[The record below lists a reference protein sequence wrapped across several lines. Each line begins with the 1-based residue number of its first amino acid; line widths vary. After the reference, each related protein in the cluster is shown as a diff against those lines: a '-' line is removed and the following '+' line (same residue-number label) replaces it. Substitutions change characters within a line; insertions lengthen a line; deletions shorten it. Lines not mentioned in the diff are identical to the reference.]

1 MLEAIFLFL
10 FIMIILVVAETDA
23 MVTSAIGEC
32 TSKKNK
38 KVIFSDLKIGP
49 RARKLALNYFL
60 LVLVF
65 KKNSQANNAGPE
77 PSNFELF
84 SPFSIVL
91 QKFFILVI

>member
-38 KVIFSDLKIGP
+38 KVGHFTWVFNVSTLC
-49 RARKLALNYFL
+49 NL
-60 LVLVF
+60 LWSF
-65 KKNSQANNAGPE
+65 H
-77 PSNFELF
+77 
-84 SPFSIVL
+84 
-91 QKFFILVI
+91 